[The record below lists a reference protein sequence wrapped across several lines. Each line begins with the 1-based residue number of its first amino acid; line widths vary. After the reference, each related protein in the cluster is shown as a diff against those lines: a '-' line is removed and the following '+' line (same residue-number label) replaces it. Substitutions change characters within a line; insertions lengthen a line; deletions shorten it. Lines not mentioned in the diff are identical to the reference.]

1 MGYIKAYPE
10 SLFNG
15 LNDVLAK
22 VFVRMVLE
30 GLLPCRSAERCV
42 DGGDIGDRWDKGA
55 AGASFVQ
62 SQQVFGV
69 GVGLVL
75 DSETSEEREWWSAVC
90 AKGGSERGRERG
102 GMWSHMSSSF
112 RSSVV
117 QSDINDA

>member
-1 MGYIKAYPE
+1 MGYIKTYPE
-10 SLFNG
+10 SLFNA

-55 AGASFVQ
+55 AGASFVHG

-69 GVGLVL
+69 GLGLVL
-75 DSETSEEREWWSAVC
+75 DSETNHEREWWSAVC
-90 AKGGSERGRERG
+90 MKGGNERRKGEGRD
-102 GMWSHMSSSF
+102 
-112 RSSVV
+112 VV
-117 QSDINDA
+117 TDVLKF